1 MAEPGRGKKPV
12 TPTITVGANETRTM
26 KANPYNDCLKKCK
39 DKKGDD
45 LKKCR
50 QGCKDANVG

>member
-1 MAEPGRGKKPV
+1 MVYSEPGRGGNVVRAK
-12 TPTITVGANETRTM
+12 ETRTM

-39 DKKGDD
+39 DKKGDA